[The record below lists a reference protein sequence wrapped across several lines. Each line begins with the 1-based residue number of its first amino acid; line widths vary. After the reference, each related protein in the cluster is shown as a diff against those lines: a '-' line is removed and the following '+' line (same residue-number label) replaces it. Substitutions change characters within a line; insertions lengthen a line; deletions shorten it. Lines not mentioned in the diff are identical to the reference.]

1 MKTIKSFAIAAI
13 AIFLASCGGKSESA
27 SNNDLS
33 FEVSVDNTTLEGDL
47 SEYFT
52 VEDKSYFIPKSI
64 FDDMAIDLK
73 CIKPLPENLY
83 GKIGFNCLDEDGT
96 LIGSCKPTF
105 LEDCSLLYK
114 ATPGQTVSVLLDMA
128 WGDLSI
134 PEGKTP
140 VKIHLT
146 SEVHED
152 EDKISTITVSSSSDE
167 SASSSDDTASAS
179 GGEDW
184 DALLDSYEEY
194 VDEYIKL
201 MKKAEN
207 GDMSAMTEVA
217 SYMEKA
223 QALSNK
229 MANAKGSM
237 SASQVARYT
246 KILNKMAS
254 AQ

>member
-1 MKTIKSFAIAAI
+1 MKTIKFLAIVAIAVC
-13 AIFLASCGGKSESA
+13 LASCGGKSESENPGA
-27 SNNDLS
+27 NADSVINALSNAVDAVNDS
-33 FEVSVDNTTLEGDL
+33 TAPSISDE
-47 SEYFT
+47 SE
-52 VEDKSYFIPKSI
+52 
-64 FDDMAIDLK
+64 
-73 CIKPLPENLY
+73 
-83 GKIGFNCLDEDGT
+83 
-96 LIGSCKPTF
+96 
-105 LEDCSLLYK
+105 
-114 ATPGQTVSVLLDMA
+114 
-128 WGDLSI
+128 
-134 PEGKTP
+134 
-140 VKIHLT
+140 
-146 SEVHED
+146 
-152 EDKISTITVSSSSDE
+152 STSDE
-167 SASSSDDTASAS
+167 SASESSESAS
-179 GGEDW
+179 SSSSSEDW